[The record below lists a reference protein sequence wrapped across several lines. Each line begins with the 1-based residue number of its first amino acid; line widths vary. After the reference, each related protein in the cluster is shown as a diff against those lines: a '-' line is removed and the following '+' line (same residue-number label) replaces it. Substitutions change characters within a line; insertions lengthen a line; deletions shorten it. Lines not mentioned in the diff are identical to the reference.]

1 MTATPLQS
9 FLDYL
14 KFEKRY
20 SAHTIGSYQ
29 TDLEQFFTY
38 LDQQYDPQPLD
49 AIQPVFI
56 RSWMADLKENSL
68 SSKSINRKLS
78 SLRSFFRYQLRQG
91 HIKTMPTASLPV
103 PRQAKRLP
111 VFVKED
117 EMLRL
122 LQNMAVSTEDWK
134 SLNARV
140 LITLFYATGMRL
152 SELINLKTRQVDFS
166 RKQIKVLGKGNKER
180 IIPVPPAVL
189 NLISQ
194 YEDEKKKQL
203 VADEP
208 YLLLTEKGRR
218 LYPKYA
224 YLLVRYYLAQAST
237 LDQKSP
243 HVLRHSFATHLVNQG
258 ADLNAVKELLGHASL
273 AATQVYTHNTIDKLK
288 DVYRKAHPKAR

>member
-29 TDLEQFFTY
+29 TDLEQFFDY
-38 LDQQYDPQPLD
+38 LGRQYGPLALD

-56 RSWMADLKENSL
+56 RSWMAELKENSL

-111 VFVKED
+111 VFVKEG
-117 EMLRL
+117 EMLEL
-122 LQNMAVSTEDWK
+122 LETMATGTEDWK
-134 SLNARV
+134 SLNAQV

-180 IIPVPPAVL
+180 VIPVTPAVL
-189 NLISQ
+189 DLVKQ
-194 YEDEKKKQL
+194 YEEEKRKQL
-203 VADEP
+203 GADEP
-208 YLLLTEKGRR
+208 YLLLTEKGRQ

-224 YLLVRYYLAQAST
+224 YLLVRNYLAQAST

-243 HVLRHSFATHLVNQG
+243 HVLRHTFATHLVNQG

-288 DVYRKAHPKAR
+288 DVYRKAHPKA